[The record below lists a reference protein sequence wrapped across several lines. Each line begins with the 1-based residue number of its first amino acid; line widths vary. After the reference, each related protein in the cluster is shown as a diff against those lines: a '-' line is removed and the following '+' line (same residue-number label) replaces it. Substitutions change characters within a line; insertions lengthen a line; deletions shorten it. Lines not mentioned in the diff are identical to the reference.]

1 MRVGSVAAVAAA
13 GVAVVAVAL
22 LLPKMNGIQWRRQRP
37 VFFTSSF
44 VGGMICQRYTH
55 THWRNQKT
63 VAYLSKRQTDAS
75 SKEAN
80 VLKNNS
86 KKLSHTT
93 AWATHFLV
101 IRNDTTYE
109 SVGRMWIV

>member
-1 MRVGSVAAVAAA
+1 MEKATTCVFYLFVRWRDD
-13 GVAVVAVAL
+13 
-22 LLPKMNGIQWRRQRP
+22 LPT
-37 VFFTSSF
+37 V
-44 VGGMICQRYTH
+44 H
-55 THWRNQKT
+55 THPLAKPKT

-80 VLKNNS
+80 VLKKNS

-93 AWATHFLV
+93 AWEKHFLV